1 MSALRACLAAFLI
14 VTMACTTDAIR
25 SDESPADYA
34 VRLASEHDAT
44 YLVERLNQ
52 LGQTSDGQ
60 PAIDGNDL
68 TRAGYQQLMSGHIE
82 VSHVVQ
88 EAATTM
94 FPDLARVWGNLGEV
108 AIYLEDRDLA
118 QRSFERAL
126 ALDSTNDARWRLP
139 RLDAAIQQAAAET
152 KVLNTFEPG
161 SSTGLDGP
169 YFGQAMPGTVPEVFA
184 PGIVSTRGGHEFSC
198 TFSTDGREFY
208 FNRGP
213 NIYVAF
219 WREDGWTAPE
229 LAPFNSDRLD
239 HEPFI
244 PTDGSK
250 LYFGSGRERTGV
262 SAEETYGI
270 WVMERAGEEWGDP
283 AYLFPGMFVT
293 TASSGNAY
301 VTSLDYA
308 AGGGLCVYR
317 PDQGEYGECERL
329 EGGINSIQAAHPL
342 IAPDETFLIF
352 DGEDGG
358 LYISFPLGDGGWSLG
373 VRIDEISDIGAIM
386 TAALSPDAQVLFFY
400 ANHDIYWV
408 SVDVLRPYVAAYV
421 AQTGR

>member
-1 MSALRACLAAFLI
+1 MNLKPVVLVVLLTS
-14 VTMACTTDAIR
+14 TSSCTPDGIR
-25 SDESPADYA
+25 SDESPAEYA
-34 VRLASEHDAT
+34 VRLAAEHDAE
-44 YLVERLNQ
+44 YLVQRLNE
-52 LGQTSDGQ
+52 LADTRGEENS
-60 PAIDGNDL
+60 IDGDAL
-68 TRAGYQQLMSGHIE
+68 TGAGYQQLMSGHIE

-94 FPDLARVWGNLGEV
+94 FPDLARAWGNLGEV

-152 KVLNTFEPG
+152 KVLNMFEPG

-169 YFGQAMPGTVPEVFA
+169 YFGQPLPGTVPEVFA

-208 FNRGP
+208 FNRGS
-213 NIYVAF
+213 NIYVAY

-229 LAPFNSDRLD
+229 YAPFNSDRLD

-244 PTDGSK
+244 PADGSK
-250 LYFGSGRERTGV
+250 LYFGSGRERAGV
-262 SAEETYGI
+262 SADEAYGI
-270 WVMERAGEEWGDP
+270 WVMERAGERWGDP

-301 VTSLDYA
+301 VTNLDFA

-352 DGEDGG
+352 DAQDGG
-358 LYISFPLGDGGWSLG
+358 LYISFPLGDGGWSVG
-373 VRIDEISDIGAIM
+373 ARIDEISDIGEIM
-386 TAALSPDAQVLFFY
+386 TAALSPDTRILFFY

-408 SVDVLRPYVAAYV
+408 STEVLQPYVAASRV
-421 AQTGR
+421 PRQ